1 MSGLRKAA
9 GITQTALTAEIGI
22 SQRMMAYYEGPNA
35 QPPANLLPTIGR
47 ALGVSID
54 ALLGV
59 EVAKRKVKATD
70 TRLQRRLQQI
80 ERLPPQERRQIL
92 QLLDAFIERGQLK
105 QKSQAGAAGLLNS
118 QAIEGLL
125 RERLRKKAGEELRAM
140 MDTRAAANIPP
151 MSMEEIQAEVNAVRK
166 AHKAG
171 RRS

>member
-1 MSGLRKAA
+1 MSGLSKAA

-105 QKSQAGAAGLLNS
+105 QKSQAGA
-118 QAIEGLL
+118 
-125 RERLRKKAGEELRAM
+125 
-140 MDTRAAANIPP
+140 
-151 MSMEEIQAEVNAVRK
+151 V
-166 AHKAG
+166 
-171 RRS
+171 